1 MRDRRRRGN
10 AGREDRLRSLLQ
22 RGRGWQMTTL
32 LAFFPEFM
40 NAIIVNLR
48 LRVESCTWERM
59 VMILTSDLP
68 PCTEIKEA

>member
-1 MRDRRRRGN
+1 
-10 AGREDRLRSLLQ
+10 
-22 RGRGWQMTTL
+22 MTTL